1 VESVLTADEV
11 ARLATKHGL
20 DLPISSG
27 VRAVLHGEVTPSEGL
42 KMLMSRE
49 QKPEY
54 PKGLFT
60 PLA

>member
-1 VESVLTADEV
+1 
-11 ARLATKHGL
+11 L

-27 VRAVLHGEVTPSEGL
+27 VRAVLHGEVTPVEGL

-54 PKGLFT
+54 PQGLFG
-60 PLA
+60 